1 MQSFD
6 FSSVKALIFDLDGT
20 LADTMPLHLEA
31 CNLVCN
37 ELGFDFPEDYF
48 YQEAGK
54 PTLEVFRNLM
64 VHLNLPYN
72 GDELGKKK
80 EVKVLEIM
88 YKVKFVPVVHQ
99 IFQQYK
105 NSHAVAIGSGG
116 QKHTV
121 LLTLQYLVLSEAD
134 FGAVVTCDDVEHH
147 KPHPETFLKAAQ
159 ILGVEP
165 KDCVVLE
172 DGDPGIKAAIDAG
185 MQYID
190 IRKLL

>member
-1 MQSFD
+1 MPSNC
-6 FSSVKALIFDLDGT
+6 KAI
-20 LADTMPLHLEA
+20 A
-31 CNLVCN
+31 
-37 ELGFDFPEDYF
+37 Y
-48 YQEAGK
+48 
-54 PTLEVFRNLM
+54 R
-64 VHLNLPYN
+64 
-72 GDELGKKK
+72 
-80 EVKVLEIM
+80 
-88 YKVKFVPVVHQ
+88 Q

-121 LLTLQYLVLSEAD
+121 LLTLQYLGLSEAD

>member
-64 VHLNLPYN
+64 IHLNLPFI

-88 YKVKFVPVVHQ
+88 HKVKFVPVVHQ
-99 IFQQYK
+99 IFQQY
-105 NSHAVAIGSGG
+105 
-116 QKHTV
+116 
-121 LLTLQYLVLSEAD
+121 SE
-134 FGAVVTCDDVEHH
+134 
-147 KPHPETFLKAAQ
+147 
-159 ILGVEP
+159 
-165 KDCVVLE
+165 
-172 DGDPGIKAAIDAG
+172 
-185 MQYID
+185 
-190 IRKLL
+190 R